1 MKKRVLLFALTILAF
16 TACSGEKTSSSSE
29 YSKPT
34 SESSSSTSSSLSSLT
49 ENDLFIEFNRGD
61 KLQMDNENGNYS
73 YRGLALKR
81 DDSFIIKNKKL
92 SLGFSNLES
101 NEGFKEGENNFI
113 VAFNEG
119 KYDLTIDLTKNVIS
133 MLKVDSAFENVSLY
147 YPDSKI
153 DQYFSKNSDF
163 TYTLNDISLQS
174 REEFQI
180 KIDEDIYGY
189 SFIEF
194 SDDLQ
199 GAFSNNKEVIKVE
212 KAGSFNFKIDF
223 SKELPILITKNG
235 ELSDPTPL
243 PTDGKSYK
251 SYVSSLNDLFET
263 QGTKLTATETIEKED
278 SIVKT
283 NHLETYDLNQCYY
296 KSSTSDEVYSERS
309 RLYNETNYYEISI
322 SSDHKNDTLS
332 GKLLGEQIANSKKE
346 YISLENAQKNINTFT
361 AFSDSLTNYLNNAVH
376 IMHLTSYTIKD
387 ENEYLKAAKIEAKYL
402 NDLGLAAEIKA
413 SNTEKQVDKNVPS
426 NCRQVEN
433 VITFK
438 TDGKGRLSSGSI
450 SVEIYEGNIFD
461 VNGNLKASAKI
472 SEKRT
477 YTFNFEYNKREM
489 VKEFKLDP
497 NVYSLSSYQVL
508 SKGII
513 FCGSTIDVLDAVAVL
528 NPDPMTAIDIENL
541 IVLEFDENYF
551 DYNWDKTMLIARKV
565 GVTSV
570 KIGLPYSDFEVN
582 VSLQIGY
589 KPLTASGLNISA
601 PITDAYYENCIY
613 EFHTEISSNCDPFV
627 NIIIPESSKEYIE
640 LVEVTSDEEVLAHS
654 NTYFKI
660 KTLKACEEAKFEVVS
675 RNYPT
680 VKKEFKFKITPALVP
695 SDFTGIYQYE
705 DPNLF
710 IEIHDDYTGVV
721 KNGSDIHNFKFNL
734 NGDVITL
741 DESSTLSVF
750 TAKVVINDK
759 VHKLYQLKE
768 VSIKD
773 SAGNE
778 LNPISYAY
786 FRSWLGIY
794 THDTFVDSEKNVTL
808 NKTDVDLNGGSFTVY
823 YEMII
828 DASTKYTFEFN
839 QYSIYSSTE
848 RLYGSEFNINGV
860 YTYGYD
866 ITITNFLD
874 DNCFTLTIEHTDSS
888 TNQKVV
894 ETYNFVLPLN

>member
-1 MKKRVLLFALTILAF
+1 MKKRVLLFALSILTF

-29 YSKPT
+29 YSNPS
-34 SESSSSTSSSLSSLT
+34 SESSSTTSSSFSSLN
-49 ENDLFIEFNRGD
+49 EDALFIEFIEGD
-61 KLQMDNENGNYS
+61 KLQLSNENGNYS

-81 DDSFIIKNKKL
+81 DDSFIIKNKKS

-119 KYDLTIDLTKNVIS
+119 KYDLIIDLTKNVIS

-147 YPDSKI
+147 YPDSQI
-153 DQYFSKNSDF
+153 SQYFSKNSDF

-189 SFIEF
+189 SYVEF

-199 GAFSNNKEVIKVE
+199 GAFSNNNETIKVE
-212 KAGSFNFKIDF
+212 KSGSFNFKIDF
-223 SKELPILITKNG
+223 NKDLPILITKNG
-235 ELSDPTPL
+235 ELSDPIPL

-251 SYVSSLNDLFET
+251 SYVSKLNNLFES
-263 QGTKLTATETIEKED
+263 QGTKLTAVETIEKENT
-278 SIVKT
+278 IAKI

-296 KSSTSDEVYSERS
+296 KNSTSDDNYSERA
-309 RLYNETNYYEISI
+309 RLYNEKNYYEISI
-322 SSDHKNDTLS
+322 SSDHNNDTLS
-332 GKLLGEQIANSKKE
+332 GKLLGEQIENSKKE
-346 YISLENAQKNINTFT
+346 YISLEDAQKNINSFT
-361 AFSDSLTNYLNNAVH
+361 AFSDSLINYLNNAVH
-376 IMHLTSYTIKD
+376 IMHLTSYTVKD

-402 NDLGLAAEIKA
+402 NALGLAAEIKA
-413 SNTEKQVDKNVPS
+413 SNTEKQIDKNVLS

-438 TDGKGRLSSGSI
+438 TDGKGRLLSGSI

-461 VNGNLKASAKI
+461 VNGNLKASAKV

-497 NVYSLSSYQVL
+497 KVYSLSSYQVL

-513 FCGSTIDVLDAVAVL
+513 TLGSTIDVLDVVAVL
-528 NPDPMTAIDIENL
+528 NQEPMTAIDIENL

-589 KPLTASGLNISA
+589 KPLTASNLTISE

-660 KTLKACEEAKFEVVS
+660 KALKACEEAKFEVVS

-680 VKKEFKFKITPALVP
+680 VKKEFTLKIEPALVP

-710 IEIHDDYTGVV
+710 IEIHDDYTGIV
-721 KNGSDIHNFKFNL
+721 KNGNDVHNFKFKL
-734 NGDVITL
+734 NGDILSL
-741 DESSTLSVF
+741 DESETLSVF
-750 TAKVVINDK
+750 SAKVDIDDK
-759 VHKLYQLKE
+759 VHKIYQLKD

-773 SAGNE
+773 LAGNE
-778 LNPISYAY
+778 LNTISYAY

-794 THDTFVDSEKNVTL
+794 THDTFVDNEKNVTL
-808 NKTDVDLNGGSFTVY
+808 NKTGVDLNRGSFTVY

-848 RLYGSEFNINGV
+848 NLYGSDFKINGV
-860 YTYGYD
+860 NTYGYS
-866 ITITNFLD
+866 TKITNFLD
-874 DNCFTLTIEHTDSS
+874 DSCFTLTIEHTDS
-888 TNQKVV
+888 TTGQKVV
-894 ETYNFVLPLN
+894 DTYNFVLPLN